1 MHMVLPRVGIMITS
15 WNFALP
21 KKIPSKCAFQNG
33 LLGCQPLNSPRIHSE
48 SDIHNGQWKWL
59 LSIIRNYPLLNFM
72 LTIALNVL
80 IVAFVLEAFFV
91 ELELESPEE
100 DEDAKGVMI
109 WNRKLLELMI
119 QQHSSIGELQLIL
132 IFRHPSNFC
141 AAAGDSVFLTV
152 YARSSRTGSPTP
164 INLEIERTA
173 KRQRKQA
180 KLRKKLGEG
189 PSSPGVNIWEDI
201 NLSSDSDEE
210 KQKEKQKE
218 EEEKPKV
225 EMAEDEQ
232 TLRQLATQDVAQTPI
247 CIRYPTGNQ
256 NFALKT
262 GLVHLLPTYHGL
274 ENEDPNKHLKQ
285 FHIVCLSMKPAEVSE
300 DLIKLKAF
308 PFSLKDRATDWLYSL
323 PSNSGLL
330 PTDRKM
336 IDAASGGAMF
346 NKTPTEVRALI
357 TTMVENSQHFSVRS
371 DMRREPT
378 KTNEVNVASIESRL
392 FDLTN
397 MVKQLVVDKEKVKA
411 CGICLSTGHPTDACP
426 QLQEDVLVTA
436 EDVNAIGGFQGRH
449 NNNFQQRAPFNPNQ
463 ATSSSQGMSL
473 EEIVKNLATNT
484 LQFQQKTEAS
494 LQNLGAQMTQLAT
507 SVSRLESQ
515 GKLPSQ
521 TETNPKQNVS
531 AIVLR
536 SGKKLEEPKMVKSRE
551 VEKEKEVS
559 PKPIQDEKPSGS
571 TDKVSEKAK
580 VIPPPFPTRFQMSN
594 KAREEKEILDTF
606 RKVEVNIPLLDAI
619 KQIPRYAKFLKESCT
634 NKRKLRGNE
643 TISMSENVSAVFQ
656 KMLPPKCKD
665 PGVFTIPC
673 KLGNVTINRA
683 MLDLGASINV
693 MSYSIFKILNVGSL
707 QETGVIIQLADRSLV
722 HPKGV
727 LEDLLV
733 QVNELVF
740 PADFY
745 VIDMEEDSHPK
756 STSILLGRPFLKTA
770 KTKIDVHKGT
780 LSMEFDGNV
789 IHFNI
794 YESMRFPSDV
804 SSLCAIDII
813 EPISQ
818 ELLELTHFDALD
830 TILSRSLDEARV
842 TKLMKEVGL
851 GPEFHEL
858 VASMDQKKTLRYDIA
873 QVSLPSSNKKLL
885 PSVLQAPKLELKT
898 LPEHLKYVYLGEG
911 ENLSVI
917 ISSRLDTSEEKKLV
931 SVLKRYK
938 EAIGWTIADIKG
950 LSPSTCMHKILME
963 DDFKP
968 FREAQRR
975 LNPPMMEVVKTE
987 IQKLLDA
994 GVIFAISDSKW
1005 VSPVQVVP
1013 KKAGVTVV
1021 ENVEGVMV
1029 PTRVQSGWRVC
1040 IDYRRLNASTR
1051 KDHFPLPFIDQMLE
1065 RLAGKS
1071 HYCCLDGFSGF
1082 HQIPVAPEDQEKTTF
1097 TCPFGTFAYR
1107 RMPFGLCNAP
1117 ATFQRCMMSIFSEFV
1132 ENIIEV
1138 FMDDFTVYGNSFDE
1152 CLENLI
1158 KILQRC
1164 IETNLVLNYEK
1175 CHFMVNQG
1183 LILGHVI
1190 SSKGIEVD
1198 RSKVDV
1204 IKSLPYPTSVR
1215 EVRSFLGHAGFYRRF
1230 IKDFS
1235 QITRPMCN
1243 LLQKDVEFKFDEKCK
1258 EAFDRLKEMLTSAP
1272 IMKPPNW
1279 DLPFEIMC
1287 DASNYAIGA
1296 VLGQRVGRDP
1306 HVIYYASR
1314 TLDSAQANY
1323 STTEKELLVVV
1334 FALEKFR
1341 QYLLGT
1347 KVIVFTDH
1355 AALRYLMTKKDAK
1368 PRLIRWI
1375 LLLQEFDL
1383 EIRDKSGAQNLVA
1396 DHLSRIVSNEEPLPL
1411 NDKFPDEHLFEV
1423 KTTVPWYADI
1433 VNYLVTG
1440 TTPKEL
1446 PRSKRDKIKSDS
1458 KYYMW
1463 DDPYLWKQGS
1473 DQIIRRCVSDDELV
1487 LVANTP
1493 EILVVGI
1500 KCLLTPIHACEIFD
1514 VWGIDFMGPFP
1525 CSFGFYYILLAVDYV
1540 SKWVEAKATR
1550 TDSAKDVSDF
1560 VKDKIFCRFGVPKVV
1575 ISDRGTHFVNGVMAN
1590 LFKKYGV
1597 KHCIS
1602 TAYHPQTNGQAEV
1615 SNWEIKQ
1622 ILEKMVNPSTK
1633 DWSLRLNDALWAYRT
1648 AYKSPIGMSPFR
1660 LVYGKAC
1667 HLPVELEHKAFW
1679 AVKNVNLD
1687 IDKAGTHRKLQ
1698 LQELE
1703 EIRNDAYES
1712 SSIYKEKTKAFH
1724 DKMSSRKTFVLGQK
1738 VLLFHSRLKLFPG
1751 KLRSRWVG
1759 PFIVT
1764 NVFSHGAIEIKSEK
1778 TGKVL
1783 KVDGHRLK
1791 PFYEG
1796 FKPLDMEVFKV
1807 EVPKG
1812 GAP

>member
-1 MHMVLPRVGIMITS
+1 MP
-15 WNFALP
+15 
-21 KKIPSKCAFQNG
+21 
-33 LLGCQPLNSPRIHSE
+33 
-48 SDIHNGQWKWL
+48 
-59 LSIIRNYPLLNFM
+59 
-72 LTIALNVL
+72 
-80 IVAFVLEAFFV
+80 
-91 ELELESPEE
+91 
-100 DEDAKGVMI
+100 
-109 WNRKLLELMI
+109 
-119 QQHSSIGELQLIL
+119 
-132 IFRHPSNFC
+132 
-141 AAAGDSVFLTV
+141 
-152 YARSSRTGSPTP
+152 RSSRTGSPTP

-173 KRQRKQA
+173 KWLRKQA

-189 PSSPGVNIWEDI
+189 SLSSGEDI

-225 EMAEDEQ
+225 EMAKDEQ

-323 PSNSGLL
+323 PPNSVETWNQMARLFLDKFFPASRAAILRREICSIKQRDVETLHEYWERFKHLCVSCPQHGISEQLLLQYFYEGLL
-330 PTDRKM
+330 PMDRKM

-357 TTMVENSQHFSVRS
+357 TTMAENSQHFSVRS

-397 MVKQLVVDKEKVKA
+397 MVKQLVVDKEQVKA

-436 EDVNAIGGFQGRH
+436 EDVNAIGGFQGQQQRFF
-449 NNNFQQRAPFNPNQ
+449 NNNFGNQRPPQFQNFVPRPPQQQFQQRAPFNPNQ

-521 TETNPKQNVS
+521 AETNPKQNVS

-536 SGKKLEEPKMVKSRE
+536 SGKELEEPKMVKSRE
-551 VEKEKEVS
+551 MEKEKEVS

-571 TDKVSEKAK
+571 TDEVSEKAK

-606 RKVEVNIPLLDAI
+606 RKVE
-619 KQIPRYAKFLKESCT
+619 QIPRYAKFLKKLCT
-634 NKRKLRGNE
+634 NKRKLRGNQ
-643 TISMSENVSAVFQ
+643 TISMSENVSVVFQ
-656 KMLPPKCKD
+656 KKLPPKCKD

-693 MSYSIFKILNVGSL
+693 MPYSIFKILNVGSL
-707 QETGVIIQLADRSLV
+707 QETGVIIQLADRSLI
-722 HPKGV
+722 HLKGV

-733 QVNELVF
+733 QLNELVF
-740 PADFY
+740 PANFY

-756 STSILLGRPFLKTA
+756 STSILEALLKTA

-804 SSLCAIDII
+804 SSLCSIDII

-842 TKLMKEVGL
+842 TKLMKEIEL
-851 GPEFHEL
+851 GREFH
-858 VASMDQKKTLRYDIA
+858 
-873 QVSLPSSNKKLL
+873 KL
-885 PSVLQAPKLELKT
+885 APKLELKT
-898 LPEHLKYVYLGEG
+898 LPEHLKYVYLEEG
-911 ENLSVI
+911 ENLPVI

-968 FREAQRR
+968 FHEAQRR
-975 LNPPMMEVVKTE
+975 LNPPMME
-987 IQKLLDA
+987 
-994 GVIFAISDSKW
+994 
-1005 VSPVQVVP
+1005 
-1013 KKAGVTVV
+1013 
-1021 ENVEGVMV
+1021 
-1029 PTRVQSGWRVC
+1029 
-1040 IDYRRLNASTR
+1040 
-1051 KDHFPLPFIDQMLE
+1051 MLE
-1065 RLAGKS
+1065 RLA
-1071 HYCCLDGFSGF
+1071 
-1082 HQIPVAPEDQEKTTF
+1082 
-1097 TCPFGTFAYR
+1097 
-1107 RMPFGLCNAP
+1107 
-1117 ATFQRCMMSIFSEFV
+1117 
-1132 ENIIEV
+1132 
-1138 FMDDFTVYGNSFDE
+1138 
-1152 CLENLI
+1152 
-1158 KILQRC
+1158 
-1164 IETNLVLNYEK
+1164 
-1175 CHFMVNQG
+1175 
-1183 LILGHVI
+1183 GHVI

-1204 IKSLPYPTSVR
+1204 IKAYPTP
-1215 EVRSFLGHAGFYRRF
+1215 LRRF

-1235 QITRPMCN
+1235 HITRPMCN

-1323 STTEKELLVVV
+1323 STTEKELLAVV

-1341 QYLLGT
+1341 QYLL
-1347 KVIVFTDH
+1347 DH

-1411 NDKFPDEHLFEV
+1411 DDKFPNEHLFEV
-1423 KTTVPWYADI
+1423 KTTIPWYADI

-1473 DQIIRRCVSDDELV
+1473 DQIIRRCVSDDEV
-1487 LVANTP
+1487 T
-1493 EILVVGI
+1493 
-1500 KCLLTPIHACEIFD
+1500 
-1514 VWGIDFMGPFP
+1514 
-1525 CSFGFYYILLAVDYV
+1525 S
-1540 SKWVEAKATR
+1540 
-1550 TDSAKDVSDF
+1550 
-1560 VKDKIFCRFGVPKVV
+1560 
-1575 ISDRGTHFVNGVMAN
+1575 
-1590 LFKKYGV
+1590 
-1597 KHCIS
+1597 
-1602 TAYHPQTNGQAEV
+1602 
-1615 SNWEIKQ
+1615 
-1622 ILEKMVNPSTK
+1622 ILEFCHSYACGGHLDQQGQLVRFSRVT
-1633 DWSLRLNDALWAYRT
+1633 SLATY
-1648 AYKSPIGMSPFR
+1648 
-1660 LVYGKAC
+1660 
-1667 HLPVELEHKAFW
+1667 
-1679 AVKNVNLD
+1679 
-1687 IDKAGTHRKLQ
+1687 
-1698 LQELE
+1698 
-1703 EIRNDAYES
+1703 
-1712 SSIYKEKTKAFH
+1712 
-1724 DKMSSRKTFVLGQK
+1724 SSRHIHVL
-1738 VLLFHSRLKLFPG
+1738 
-1751 KLRSRWVG
+1751 
-1759 PFIVT
+1759 
-1764 NVFSHGAIEIKSEK
+1764 
-1778 TGKVL
+1778 
-1783 KVDGHRLK
+1783 
-1791 PFYEG
+1791 
-1796 FKPLDMEVFKV
+1796 
-1807 EVPKG
+1807 
-1812 GAP
+1812 

>member
-1 MHMVLPRVGIMITS
+1 MP
-15 WNFALP
+15 
-21 KKIPSKCAFQNG
+21 
-33 LLGCQPLNSPRIHSE
+33 
-48 SDIHNGQWKWL
+48 
-59 LSIIRNYPLLNFM
+59 
-72 LTIALNVL
+72 
-80 IVAFVLEAFFV
+80 
-91 ELELESPEE
+91 
-100 DEDAKGVMI
+100 
-109 WNRKLLELMI
+109 
-119 QQHSSIGELQLIL
+119 
-132 IFRHPSNFC
+132 
-141 AAAGDSVFLTV
+141 
-152 YARSSRTGSPTP
+152 RSSRTGSPTP

-173 KRQRKQA
+173 KRLRKQA

-247 CIRYPTGNQ
+247 CIRYPTDNQ

-323 PSNSGLL
+323 PSNSVTTWNQMARLFLDKFFPASRAANLRREICSIKHRDVETLHEYWERFKHLCVSCPQHGILEQLLLQYFYEGLL
-330 PTDRKM
+330 PMDRKM

-357 TTMVENSQHFSVRS
+357 TTMAENSQHFSVRS
-371 DMRREPT
+371 DMRRDPT

-397 MVKQLVVDKEKVKA
+397 MVKQLVVDKEQVKA
-411 CGICLSTGHPTDACP
+411 CGICLATGHPTDACP

-436 EDVNAIGGFQGRH
+436 EDVNAIGGFQGQQQRFF
-449 NNNFQQRAPFNPNQ
+449 NNNFGNQRPPQFQNFMPRPPQQQFQQRAPFNSNQ

-494 LQNLGAQMTQLAT
+494 IQNLRAQMTQLAT
-507 SVSRLESQ
+507 SVSQLESQ

-531 AIVLR
+531 AIALR
-536 SGKKLEEPKMVKSRE
+536 SGKELEEPKMVKSRE

-559 PKPIQDEKPSGS
+559 SKPIQDEKPSGS
-571 TDKVSEKAK
+571 TDEVSEKAK

-619 KQIPRYAKFLKESCT
+619 KQIPRYAKFLKELCT

-656 KMLPPKCKD
+656 KKLPPKCKD

-693 MSYSIFKILNVGSL
+693 MPYSIFNILNVGSL
-707 QETGVIIQLADRSLV
+707 QEIGVIIQLADRSLV

-745 VIDMEEDSHPK
+745 VVDMEEDSHPK

-794 YESMRFPSDV
+794 YESMHLPSDG

-830 TILSRSLDEARV
+830 TILSRSLDETRV
-842 TKLMKEVGL
+842 TKLMKEVEL

-911 ENLSVI
+911 ENLPVI
-917 ISSRLDTSEEKKLV
+917 ISSRLDPSEEKKLV

-1029 PTRVQSGWRVC
+1029 PTRVQSGWRMC

-1051 KDHFPLPFIDQMLE
+1051 KDHFLLPFIDQMLE

-1071 HYCCLDGFSGF
+1071 HYCCLDGFYGF

-1198 RSKVDV
+1198 RAKVDV
-1204 IKSLPYPTSVR
+1204 IKSLPYPTS
-1215 EVRSFLGHAGFYRRF
+1215 
-1230 IKDFS
+1230 
-1235 QITRPMCN
+1235 
-1243 LLQKDVEFKFDEKCK
+1243 DVEFKFDEKCK
-1258 EAFDRLKEMLTSAP
+1258 GAFDRLKEMLTSAP

-1323 STTEKELLVVV
+1323 STTEKELLAVV

-1347 KVIVFTDH
+1347 KVVVFTDH

-1411 NDKFPDEHLFEV
+1411 DDKFPDEHLFEV

-1446 PRSKRDKIKSDS
+1446 SRSKRDKIKSDS

-1473 DQIIRRCVSDDELV
+1473 DQIIRRCVSDDEV
-1487 LVANTP
+1487 TS
-1493 EILVVGI
+1493 ILEF
-1500 KCLLTPIHACEIFD
+1500 CHSYACGGHF
-1514 VWGIDFMGPFP
+1514 GP
-1525 CSFGFYYILLAVDYV
+1525 ARTAR
-1540 SKWVEAKATR
+1540 KAKATR

-1560 VKDKIFCRFGVPKVV
+1560 VKDKIFCRFGVPKMV

-1597 KHCIS
+1597 KHRIS

-1615 SNWEIKQ
+1615 SNREIKQ
-1622 ILEKMVNPSTK
+1622 ILEKN
-1633 DWSLRLNDALWAYRT
+1633 
-1648 AYKSPIGMSPFR
+1648 GMSPFR

-1687 IDKAGTHRKLQ
+1687 IDKSGTHRKLQ

-1712 SSIYKEKTKAFH
+1712 SFIYKEKTKAFH
-1724 DKMSSRKTFVLGQK
+1724 DKMSSQ
-1738 VLLFHSRLKLFPG
+1738 
-1751 KLRSRWVG
+1751 
-1759 PFIVT
+1759 
-1764 NVFSHGAIEIKSEK
+1764 IKSEK

-1783 KVDGHRLK
+1783 KVNGHRLK

>member
-1 MHMVLPRVGIMITS
+1 MP
-15 WNFALP
+15 
-21 KKIPSKCAFQNG
+21 
-33 LLGCQPLNSPRIHSE
+33 
-48 SDIHNGQWKWL
+48 
-59 LSIIRNYPLLNFM
+59 
-72 LTIALNVL
+72 
-80 IVAFVLEAFFV
+80 
-91 ELELESPEE
+91 
-100 DEDAKGVMI
+100 
-109 WNRKLLELMI
+109 
-119 QQHSSIGELQLIL
+119 
-132 IFRHPSNFC
+132 
-141 AAAGDSVFLTV
+141 
-152 YARSSRTGSPTP
+152 RSSRTGSPTP

-173 KRQRKQA
+173 KRLRKQA

-210 KQKEKQKE
+210 KRKEKQKE
-218 EEEKPKV
+218 EEEKPTV

-323 PSNSGLL
+323 PPNSVETWNQMARLFLDKFFPASRAANLRREICSIKQRDVETLHEYWERFKHLCVSCPQHGISEQLLLQYFYEGLL
-330 PTDRKM
+330 PMDRKM

-357 TTMVENSQHFSVRS
+357 TTMAENSQHFSVRS

-397 MVKQLVVDKEKVKA
+397 MVKQLVVDKEQVKA
-411 CGICLSTGHPTDACP
+411 CGICLATGHPTDACP

-436 EDVNAIGGFQGRH
+436 EDVNAIGGFQGQQQRFF
-449 NNNFQQRAPFNPNQ
+449 NNNFGNQRPPQFQNFVPRPPQQQFQQRAPFNPNQ

-473 EEIVKNLATNT
+473 EEIVKNLATNS
-484 LQFQQKTEAS
+484 LKFQQKTEAS

-536 SGKKLEEPKMVKSRE
+536 SGKELEEPKMVKSRE

-571 TDKVSEKAK
+571 TDEVSEKAK

-619 KQIPRYAKFLKESCT
+619 KQIPRYAKFLKELCT

-656 KMLPPKCKD
+656 KKLPPKCKD

-693 MSYSIFKILNVGSL
+693 MPYSIFKILNVGSL

-842 TKLMKEVGL
+842 TKLMKEVEL

-911 ENLSVI
+911 ENLPVI
-917 ISSRLDTSEEKKLV
+917 ISSKLDPSEEKKLV

-1065 RLAGKS
+1065 RLA
-1071 HYCCLDGFSGF
+1071 DGFSGF

-1198 RSKVDV
+1198 RAKVDV

-1215 EVRSFLGHAGFYRRF
+1215 EVRSSLGHAGFYRRF

-1235 QITRPMCN
+1235 HITRPMCN

-1296 VLGQRVGRDP
+1296 VLGQRVRRDP

-1323 STTEKELLVVV
+1323 STTEKELLAVV

-1347 KVIVFTDH
+1347 KVVVFTDH

-1396 DHLSRIVSNEEPLPL
+1396 DHLSRIVSNEESLPL
-1411 NDKFPDEHLFEV
+1411 DDKFPDEHLFEV

-1473 DQIIRRCVSDDELV
+1473 DQIIRRCVSDDEVTSILEFCHSYACGGHFGPTRTARKV
-1487 LVANTP
+1487 LESGFFWPHIHRDTYMFCKACPRCQHTGN
-1493 EILVVGI
+1493 LSRRDQMA
-1500 KCLLTPIHACEIFD
+1500 LTPIHACEIFD

-1597 KHCIS
+1597 KHRIS

-1615 SNWEIKQ
+1615 SNREIKQ
-1622 ILEKMVNPSTK
+1622 ILEKTVNPSRK

-1712 SSIYKEKTKAFH
+1712 SFIYKEKTKAFH

-1783 KVDGHRLK
+1783 KVNGHRLK

>member
-1 MHMVLPRVGIMITS
+1 MNFDIQAEILKRLPVKSLIRFRSVCKAWKSLIDSSPFIAGYNDQSSEERLMIKYRLRCRVESEEVKYVSFVDDDSDSFPQNKFATPPVPPILSSLHRSRITDSSCGLVCLEGPLREPDGSSKTHMVVLWNLSIRKSIAIVVPNDDAPSWFFPVVGFGVCPETKDPKLVKISKNDDGNQVMVFTLSSREWRCSSSNQLPRKSLAID
-15 WNFALP
+15 N
-21 KKIPSKCAFQNG
+21 
-33 LLGCQPLNSPRIHSE
+33 
-48 SDIHNGQWKWL
+48 NGQTVIGRFLYELAFDGEFYLL
-59 LSIIRNYPLLNFM
+59 LSFNLSTDEFGEVPLPDRLRQSY
-72 LTIALNVL
+72 LSISKLRESLVL
-80 IVAFVLEAFFV
+80 IDYDGGDSTADDIDVCDVWMMMEDGAFTKLFTIKNESVEMILGFKKTGEPLVEIQSPHDVNTALLAVYEPGLEQIKDLGICRAGFCFSMCLYNESLLLLDHDDGCIV
-91 ELELESPEE
+91 SCEELNQGRNHEVRKLV
-100 DEDAKGVMI
+100 EDAG
-109 WNRKLLELMI
+109 
-119 QQHSSIGELQLIL
+119 LQI
-132 IFRHPSNFC
+132 
-141 AAAGDSVFLTV
+141 
-152 YARSSRTGSPTP
+152 RTGS
-164 INLEIERTA
+164 
-173 KRQRKQA
+173 
-180 KLRKKLGEG
+180 
-189 PSSPGVNIWEDI
+189 
-201 NLSSDSDEE
+201 
-210 KQKEKQKE
+210 
-218 EEEKPKV
+218 
-225 EMAEDEQ
+225 
-232 TLRQLATQDVAQTPI
+232 
-247 CIRYPTGNQ
+247 
-256 NFALKT
+256 
-262 GLVHLLPTYHGL
+262 
-274 ENEDPNKHLKQ
+274 
-285 FHIVCLSMKPAEVSE
+285 
-300 DLIKLKAF
+300 
-308 PFSLKDRATDWLYSL
+308 RA
-323 PSNSGLL
+323 
-330 PTDRKM
+330 
-336 IDAASGGAMF
+336 
-346 NKTPTEVRALI
+346 
-357 TTMVENSQHFSVRS
+357 
-371 DMRREPT
+371 
-378 KTNEVNVASIESRL
+378 
-392 FDLTN
+392 
-397 MVKQLVVDKEKVKA
+397 
-411 CGICLSTGHPTDACP
+411 C
-426 QLQEDVLVTA
+426 
-436 EDVNAIGGFQGRH
+436 
-449 NNNFQQRAPFNPNQ
+449 
-463 ATSSSQGMSL
+463 
-473 EEIVKNLATNT
+473 
-484 LQFQQKTEAS
+484 
-494 LQNLGAQMTQLAT
+494 
-507 SVSRLESQ
+507 
-515 GKLPSQ
+515 
-521 TETNPKQNVS
+521 
-531 AIVLR
+531 
-536 SGKKLEEPKMVKSRE
+536 
-551 VEKEKEVS
+551 
-559 PKPIQDEKPSGS
+559 
-571 TDKVSEKAK
+571 
-580 VIPPPFPTRFQMSN
+580 
-594 KAREEKEILDTF
+594 
-606 RKVEVNIPLLDAI
+606 
-619 KQIPRYAKFLKESCT
+619 
-634 NKRKLRGNE
+634 
-643 TISMSENVSAVFQ
+643 
-656 KMLPPKCKD
+656 
-665 PGVFTIPC
+665 
-673 KLGNVTINRA
+673 
-683 MLDLGASINV
+683 
-693 MSYSIFKILNVGSL
+693 
-707 QETGVIIQLADRSLV
+707 
-722 HPKGV
+722 
-727 LEDLLV
+727 
-733 QVNELVF
+733 EL
-740 PADFY
+740 
-745 VIDMEEDSHPK
+745 
-756 STSILLGRPFLKTA
+756 
-770 KTKIDVHKGT
+770 
-780 LSMEFDGNV
+780 
-789 IHFNI
+789 
-794 YESMRFPSDV
+794 
-804 SSLCAIDII
+804 
-813 EPISQ
+813 
-818 ELLELTHFDALD
+818 
-830 TILSRSLDEARV
+830 
-842 TKLMKEVGL
+842 
-851 GPEFHEL
+851 
-858 VASMDQKKTLRYDIA
+858 
-873 QVSLPSSNKKLL
+873 
-885 PSVLQAPKLELKT
+885 
-898 LPEHLKYVYLGEG
+898 
-911 ENLSVI
+911 
-917 ISSRLDTSEEKKLV
+917 
-931 SVLKRYK
+931 
-938 EAIGWTIADIKG
+938 
-950 LSPSTCMHKILME
+950 
-963 DDFKP
+963 
-968 FREAQRR
+968 
-975 LNPPMMEVVKTE
+975 
-987 IQKLLDA
+987 
-994 GVIFAISDSKW
+994 
-1005 VSPVQVVP
+1005 
-1013 KKAGVTVV
+1013 
-1021 ENVEGVMV
+1021 
-1029 PTRVQSGWRVC
+1029 
-1040 IDYRRLNASTR
+1040 
-1051 KDHFPLPFIDQMLE
+1051 
-1065 RLAGKS
+1065 
-1071 HYCCLDGFSGF
+1071 
-1082 HQIPVAPEDQEKTTF
+1082 
-1097 TCPFGTFAYR
+1097 

-1198 RSKVDV
+1198 RAKVDV

-1235 QITRPMCN
+1235 HITRPMCN

-1296 VLGQRVGRDP
+1296 N
-1306 HVIYYASR
+1306 
-1314 TLDSAQANY
+1314 LDSAQANY
-1323 STTEKELLVVV
+1323 STTEKELLAVV

-1347 KVIVFTDH
+1347 KVVVFTDH

-1396 DHLSRIVSNEEPLPL
+1396 DHLSRIVSNEESLPL
-1411 NDKFPDEHLFEV
+1411 DDKFPDEHLFEV

-1473 DQIIRRCVSDDELV
+1473 DQIIRRCVSDDEVTSILEFCHSYACGGHFGPTRTARKV
-1487 LVANTP
+1487 LESGFFWPHIHRDTYMFCKACPRCQHTGNLSRRDQMP
-1493 EILVVGI
+1493 
-1500 KCLLTPIHACEIFD
+1500 LTPIHACEIFD

-1540 SKWVEAKATR
+1540 SKWVEAKTTR

-1597 KHCIS
+1597 KHRIS

-1615 SNWEIKQ
+1615 SNREIKQ
-1622 ILEKMVNPSTK
+1622 ILEKTVNPSRK

-1712 SSIYKEKTKAFH
+1712 SFIYKEKTKAFH

-1783 KVDGHRLK
+1783 KVNGHRLK

>member
-1 MHMVLPRVGIMITS
+1 MP
-15 WNFALP
+15 
-21 KKIPSKCAFQNG
+21 
-33 LLGCQPLNSPRIHSE
+33 
-48 SDIHNGQWKWL
+48 
-59 LSIIRNYPLLNFM
+59 
-72 LTIALNVL
+72 
-80 IVAFVLEAFFV
+80 
-91 ELELESPEE
+91 
-100 DEDAKGVMI
+100 
-109 WNRKLLELMI
+109 
-119 QQHSSIGELQLIL
+119 
-132 IFRHPSNFC
+132 
-141 AAAGDSVFLTV
+141 
-152 YARSSRTGSPTP
+152 RSSRTGSPTP

-173 KRQRKQA
+173 KRLRKQA

-189 PSSPGVNIWEDI
+189 PLSPGINIWEDI

-210 KQKEKQKE
+210 NQKEKQKE
-218 EEEKPKV
+218 KEEKPKV

-256 NFALKT
+256 NFALKA

-323 PSNSGLL
+323 PPNSVETWNQMARLFLDKLFPASRAANLRREICSIKQRDVETLHEYWERFKHLCVSCPQHGISEQLLLQYFYEGLL
-330 PTDRKM
+330 PMDRKM

-357 TTMVENSQHFSVRS
+357 TTMAENSQHFSVRS

-397 MVKQLVVDKEKVKA
+397 MVKQLVVDKEQVKA

-436 EDVNAIGGFQGRH
+436 EDVNAMGGFQGQQQRFF
-449 NNNFQQRAPFNPNQ
+449 NNNFGNQRPQFQNFVPRPPQQQFQQRAPFNPNQ

-536 SGKKLEEPKMVKSRE
+536 SGKELEEPKMVKSKE

-571 TDKVSEKAK
+571 TDEVSEKAK

-619 KQIPRYAKFLKESCT
+619 KQIPRYAKFLKELCT

-656 KMLPPKCKD
+656 KKLPPKCKD

-693 MSYSIFKILNVGSL
+693 MPYSIFKILNVGSL

-842 TKLMKEVGL
+842 TKLMKEVEL

-911 ENLSVI
+911 ENLPVI
-917 ISSRLDTSEEKKLV
+917 ISSRLDASEEKKLV

-938 EAIGWTIADIKG
+938 EAIGWTIANIKG

-1005 VSPVQVVP
+1005 VIPVQVVP

-1051 KDHFPLPFIDQMLE
+1051 KDHFPHPFIDQMLE

-1082 HQIPVAPEDQEKTTF
+1082 HQILVAQEDQEKTTF
-1097 TCPFGTFAYR
+1097 TCPFSTFAYR
-1107 RMPFGLCNAP
+1107 RIPFGLCNAP

-1138 FMDDFTVYGNSFDE
+1138 FMDDFTVYGNSF
-1152 CLENLI
+1152 
-1158 KILQRC
+1158 QHFY
-1164 IETNLVLNYEK
+1164 LVLNYEK

-1198 RSKVDV
+1198 RAKVDV

-1235 QITRPMCN
+1235 HITRPMCN

-1279 DLPFEIMC
+1279 ELPFEIMC

-1296 VLGQRVGRDP
+1296 VLGQGVGRDP

-1314 TLDSAQANY
+1314 TLNSAQANY
-1323 STTEKELLVVV
+1323 STTEKELLAVV

-1347 KVIVFTDH
+1347 KI
-1355 AALRYLMTKKDAK
+1355 M
-1368 PRLIRWI
+1368 RLC
-1375 LLLQEFDL
+1375 EFDL

-1411 NDKFPDEHLFEV
+1411 DDKFPDEHLFEV
-1423 KTTVPWYADI
+1423 KTTVPWYANI

-1473 DQIIRRCVSDDELV
+1473 DQIIRRCVSDDE
-1487 LVANTP
+1487 
-1493 EILVVGI
+1493 
-1500 KCLLTPIHACEIFD
+1500 
-1514 VWGIDFMGPFP
+1514 
-1525 CSFGFYYILLAVDYV
+1525 
-1540 SKWVEAKATR
+1540 
-1550 TDSAKDVSDF
+1550 
-1560 VKDKIFCRFGVPKVV
+1560 
-1575 ISDRGTHFVNGVMAN
+1575 
-1590 LFKKYGV
+1590 
-1597 KHCIS
+1597 
-1602 TAYHPQTNGQAEV
+1602 
-1615 SNWEIKQ
+1615 
-1622 ILEKMVNPSTK
+1622 ILEKMVNPSRK
-1633 DWSLRLNDALWAYRT
+1633 DWSLRLNDALWAYQT

-1667 HLPVELEHKAFW
+1667 HLPVELEHKALW
-1679 AVKNVNLD
+1679 AMKNVNLD

-1712 SSIYKEKTKAFH
+1712 SFIYKEKTKAFH

-1783 KVDGHRLK
+1783 KVNGHRLK